1 MGKIRRKI
9 TRERTRTVGQG
20 PDTQGTLGLGS
31 WGFGHGLY
39 DHILENVDKLRG
51 PGAMA
56 IWSRMRN
63 HARISAVLRSVDLP
77 IRRATWTIE
86 PPDDPKEVEIK
97 RAQMLSRAYFKNMRT
112 PWDSVVSAGLLML
125 PYGFSMTENTVR
137 VGEKGDEKGL
147 WLPDTMQLRQPFS
160 IVDAKIVDNEPAEF
174 KQWTSKGDK
183 IIKREYC
190 SLYTNGIL
198 QGWRGESILR
208 AAYPSWFMYDMLM
221 RILGIAHERWSAGI
235 PIGYAPD
242 DATEDELDKFDEELE
257 ELGGDEKGYLRIP
270 TEWEVKMM
278 EGMRR
283 PMDPL
288 AAMEFFGD
296 EMARSA
302 LAQHLTLGGSASG
315 SRALGVAF
323 LNSFVESLQAY
334 ADYEAEVLSRD
345 SLYIITE
352 SNWGTGRRYSFRVS
366 DVHGTLLRDLAY
378 AAQAGLLA
386 QDDPDVNEWVKRR
399 IGVPITGSN
408 NREGDPSRANGADG
422 GGDSGRRRRDG
433 SGSADDNNGPENN
446 NVETLVQSMTRA
458 GITVKQ
464 IQEYLDEND

>member
-1 MGKIRRKI
+1 MAKERYRRVVTKQRD
-9 TRERTRTVGQG
+9 TKGAGADSGFVGPFG
-20 PDTQGTLGLGS
+20 
-31 WGFGHGLY
+31 WGFGGSIY

-63 HARISAVLRSVDLP
+63 HARIAAVLRSVDLP

-86 PPDDPKEVEIK
+86 PPDDPKPVEIK
-97 RAQMLSRAYFKNMRT
+97 RAQILTRAYFQNMKT
-112 PWDSVVSAGLLML
+112 PWDNVVSAGLLML
-125 PYGFSMTENTVR
+125 PYGFSVTENTTR
-137 VGEKGDEKGL
+137 VGEQGDEKGL

-160 IVDAKIVDNEPAEF
+160 VTDAQIKNNEVVAF
-174 KQWTSKGDK
+174 KQQTSKGEK
-183 IIKREYC
+183 IIRREFC
-190 SLYTNGIL
+190 CLYTNGVL
-198 QGWRGESILR
+198 QGWRGESVLR

-221 RILGIAHERWSAGI
+221 RILGIAHERWSAGF
-235 PIGYAPD
+235 PIGYAPES
-242 DATEDELDKFDEELE
+242 ASKEELDEFDSELE
-257 ELGGDEKGYLRIP
+257 ELGGDEKGFLRIP
-270 TEWEVKMM
+270 MDYDVKMM

-296 EMARSA
+296 EMARST

-334 ADYEAEVLSRD
+334 ADYCGEVLSRD
-345 SLYIITE
+345 SLWIITE
-352 SNWGTGRRYSFRVS
+352 SNWGTGRRYKFRVS

-378 AAQAGLLA
+378 AAQAGLLP

-399 IGVPITGSN
+399 IGVPITGRN
-408 NREGDPSRANGADG
+408 LPTRRAAEPRGG
-422 GGDSGRRRRDG
+422 GGDSGSG
-433 SGSADDNNGPENN
+433 SGSGADDNNGPENSL
-446 NVETLVQSMTRA
+446 ETLVQSMMRA
-458 GITVKQ
+458 GITLEQ
-464 IQEYLDEND
+464 LQEFIRENN